1 MNSRIFFPYG
11 ISNFA
16 EIIRDDFV
24 YVDKTLY
31 IEILEKNKEKRVSFL
46 RPRRFGKSLFVS
58 LLEYYYDIHHKD
70 KFQQLFAKYYI
81 GQNPTPLAN

>member
-1 MNSRIFFPYG
+1 MQNSFFLPYG

-16 EIIRDDFV
+16 KLATKYVF
-24 YVDKTLY
+24 VDKTPF
-31 IEILEKNKEKRVSFL
+31 IEKLEIFEENYVSFL